1 MTLFRQIY
9 SLLFILF
16 LILILCISYFQ
27 FYETKS
33 FLTQQMRSD
42 LNNTS
47 TSLGLMLVPEL
58 EAGNTEQVKALI
70 STLFEGGYYQQIT
83 LIWLV
88 EGEQEIWRNPLEI
101 RDVPNWFVKLNLF
114 PSITQETTITSG
126 WTQLAELEIVAHPG
140 IGYNKLWQTMSN
152 LFVTIFILFIL
163 ALIIARV
170 SLSWLLKP
178 LNNLSIYAKNIA
190 KRQFDPQI
198 ELPKTTELK
207 EVVEAFNS
215 MSVQLKKVFTSL
227 DNEISTLRRT
237 NLIDDISNLPNRQY
251 LVSRL
256 NSWLS
261 ESSSGTL
268 LMAKMDWLGDVH
280 SQHGYQVRDQTIRLL
295 AKEMQQQLNTLTPCV
310 IARIAAYEFAFLV
323 TDLER
328 DLVNKYLQTLIRTIN
343 QEISK
348 AGFTANEKLAIGIAE
363 RSGQVGVSDILAQAD
378 NALQSAIKHNKI
390 FYWYE
395 SHQQTLYTQVQWRE
409 NLIAAI
415 DNKRFKFR
423 LQPIHEMKTHDIHHK
438 ELFCQLSI
446 NNTLIPAGQF
456 MPYIEQLSLGS
467 VLDKCLLGTLL
478 DKQVLTLNEEPIVI
492 NLTHQSLNDIDFHHW
507 LNTFLKNAKWGQK
520 AIFDIPEAAVYNNF
534 DTCQALCQIIQNNDA
549 QFGIDHFGRQFGSMS
564 YLQKLR
570 PQYVKLDQS
579 FTVNDD
585 SQHNIELRRALVNI
599 AAELNIEVI
608 ATGIQNKEQ
617 LSYFK
622 SLNIQYYMGFIS
634 PPIDVTFE

>member
-9 SLLFILF
+9 SLLLILF
-16 LILILCISYFQ
+16 LIIILSISYFQ

-58 EAGNTEQVKALI
+58 EAGNAEQVKTLI
-70 STLFEGGYYQQIT
+70 NTLFEGGYYQQIT
-83 LIWLV
+83 LTWLV
-88 EGEQEIWRNPLEI
+88 EGEQEIWNNPLEI
-101 RDVPNWFVKLNLF
+101 KEVPNWFIALNLF

-126 WTQLAELEIVAHPG
+126 WIQLAELEITAHPG
-140 IGYNKLWQTMSN
+140 IGYNKLWQSMSN
-152 LFVTIFILFIL
+152 LLVTVFILFIL
-163 ALIIARV
+163 ALIIARIC
-170 SLSWLLKP
+170 LIWLLKP
-178 LNNLSIYAKNIA
+178 LHNLSKYAKNIA
-190 KRQFDPQI
+190 KRQFDPQM

-207 EVVEAFNS
+207 EVVQAFNS
-215 MSVQLKKVFTSL
+215 MSIQLKKVFTSL
-227 DNEISTLRRT
+227 DDEISSLRRT

-268 LMAKMDWLGDVH
+268 LMVKMDWLGDIH

-295 AKEMQQQLNTLTPCV
+295 AKEMQQQLNELAPSV
-310 IARIAAYEFAFLV
+310 IARIAAYEFAFLI
-323 TDLER
+323 TDIER

-343 QEISK
+343 QEIAK
-348 AGFTANEKLAIGIAE
+348 AGCTANEKFAIGIAE
-363 RSGQVGVSDILAQAD
+363 RNGQVSVSDILAQAD
-378 NALQSAIKHNKI
+378 NALQSAISHNKI

-395 SHQQTLYTQVQWRE
+395 SHEQTLFTQVQWRE
-409 NLIAAI
+409 NLISAI
-415 DNKRFKFR
+415 DNKSFKFR
-423 LQPIHEMKTHDIHHK
+423 LQPIHKMKSHEVHTK
-438 ELFCQLSI
+438 ELFCQFSI
-446 NNTLIPAGQF
+446 NKTLIPAGQF
-456 MPYIEQLSLGS
+456 MPYIEQLSLGAI
-467 VLDKCLLGTLL
+467 LDKCLLETLL
-478 DKQVLTLNEEPIVI
+478 DKQLMTLNEEPIVI
-492 NLTHQSLNDIDFHHW
+492 NLTHQSLNDTDFHLW
-507 LNTFLKNAKWGQK
+507 LNTFLKNTKWEQNV
-520 AIFDIPEAAVYNNF
+520 IFDIPEAAVYNNF
-534 DTCQALCQIIQNNDA
+534 DTCQALCQIIQNNGA
-549 QFGIDHFGRQFGSMS
+549 KFGIDHFGRQFGSMS

-599 AAELNIEVI
+599 AAELNIDVI

-617 LSYFK
+617 LNYFK
-622 SLNIQYYMGFIS
+622 TLNIQYYMGFIS
-634 PPIDVTFE
+634 PPIDITF